1 MGNREE
7 AQTGDGGINKHS
19 LINSRFFK
27 CQEHCS
33 QAHNTFTHN
42 SVCVFL
48 AIVHPVTSDTGIT
61 ILPTFRFTKWEFR
74 TLPEKTVHSW
84 FLDRNSSM
92 CSHVLA
98 ILTKLFWLFTTN
110 MLRNWNFKICSSD
123 GMFWLRTA
131 HRNSMLFSV
140 VLPPTLLV
148 YCVLDRT
155 SELWIHCLTPQS
167 WPYSHIIW

>member
-19 LINSRFFK
+19 LTNSRFFK

-33 QAHNTFTHN
+33 QVHNTFTHN

-61 ILPTFRFTKWEFR
+61 ILPIFHFTKWEFR

-92 CSHVLA
+92 CSNVLA

-110 MLRNWNFKICSSD
+110 MLRNWNFIILCFIDHFIWAFYLFCGTVSIFMYLKCLKSS
-123 GMFWLRTA
+123 LRWKKFI
-131 HRNSMLFSV
+131 NEVFS
-140 VLPPTLLV
+140 
-148 YCVLDRT
+148 
-155 SELWIHCLTPQS
+155 
-167 WPYSHIIW
+167 IWDKLSSYH